1 MTKQIELKL
10 FWIGVAML
18 VCLIALGTVVLGDS
32 QFALPDHQ
40 AAATAA
46 RVDEIQQAWHAE
58 NYFGLHVFGMVADLA
73 FIVVY
78 SLGAW
83 RAGEGL
89 RAQSSSLTRLIG
101 LFVMGTAIV
110 FFVTDITETSLQL
123 TQMVMDQGVEWMA
136 ATAAFCQPIKVAA
149 WTSSFLAVL
158 LGLLANRLS
167 RGA

>member
-1 MTKQIELKL
+1 MTQKIELKL

-18 VCLIALGTVVLGDS
+18 VGLIALGVLVLGDS
-32 QFALPDHQ
+32 QFALPEHQ

-58 NYFGLHVFGMVADLA
+58 GYFGIHLFGMVADLV

-83 RAGEGL
+83 RAGKGL
-89 RAQSSSLTRLIG
+89 RAQSGSLTSLIG
-101 LFVMGTAIV
+101 LFVMGAAIV

-123 TQMVMDQGVEWMA
+123 TQMVMDQGVDWMA
-136 ATAAFCQPIKVAA
+136 ATAAFCQPIKMAA
-149 WTSSFLAVL
+149 WTLSFLAVL